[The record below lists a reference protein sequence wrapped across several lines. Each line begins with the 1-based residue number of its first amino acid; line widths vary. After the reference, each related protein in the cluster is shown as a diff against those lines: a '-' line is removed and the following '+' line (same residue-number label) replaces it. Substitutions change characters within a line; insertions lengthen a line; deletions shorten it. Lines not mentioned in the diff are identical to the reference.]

1 MNLRE
6 RVDAEK
12 AKWNNSV
19 LWAEVFGRIGYTS
32 IILEKNYH
40 SRWSEIHQWCKEE
53 IGTDHYTWTGSTFWF
68 EYKKDAILFALR
80 WV

>member
-6 RVDAEK
+6 RVEAEK

-32 IILEKNYH
+32 ITLERNSH
-40 SRWSEIHQWCKEE
+40 SNWGSIHQWCKEE
-53 IGTDHYTWTGSTFWF
+53 IGTDHYTWTGSIFWF
-68 EYKKDAILFALR
+68 EYEKDATMFALK
-80 WV
+80 WA